1 MKMKGSKD
9 LLSSV
14 LKTTQAGQT
23 GIRSIM
29 NRPLNDSLMQA
40 LHSQLQEYDA
50 IEQQAYALAEERG
63 WVLEELDPTMK
74 RISRLMSK
82 TRLRFGDIDSKA
94 AAMMVTGNTRGI
106 IKGYKN
112 LNQYNHS
119 DAPVGALA
127 QKLLDCEKENIR
139 QMQGYL

>member
-1 MKMKGSKD
+1 MKGSKD
-9 LLSSV
+9 LLSSI

-29 NRPLNDSLMQA
+29 NKPLSDELKAA
-40 LHSQLQEYDA
+40 LRSQLQEYDG
-50 IEQQAYALAEERG
+50 IEQQAYALARERG
-63 WVLEELDPTMK
+63 WTLEELDPTMK
-74 RISRLMSK
+74 HISKIMSK
-82 TRLRFGDIDSKA
+82 TRLRFGDINSKA

-119 DAPVGALA
+119 DEPIGDLA
-127 QKLLDCEKENIR
+127 KKLLACEKANIQ